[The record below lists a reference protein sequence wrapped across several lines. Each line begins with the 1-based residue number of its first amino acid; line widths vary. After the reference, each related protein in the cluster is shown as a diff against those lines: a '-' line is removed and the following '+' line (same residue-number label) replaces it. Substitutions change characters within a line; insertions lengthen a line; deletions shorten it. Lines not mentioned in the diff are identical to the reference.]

1 MEVCLCA
8 LFRVVATRLGVMGFL
23 KIAMD
28 MGQLFLHLV
37 CLFQEGSFEGPGEE
51 WLPLLL
57 SSSFR
62 ASLSCPGRQV

>member
-1 MEVCLCA
+1 MKVCLCA
-8 LFRVVATRLGVMGFL
+8 LFRAVATRLGVMGFL
-23 KIAMD
+23 KTAVD

-37 CLFQEGSFEGPGEE
+37 RLFQEESFEGAGEE

-62 ASLSCPGRQV
+62 ASLSCLGRHV